1 MNLDYESEPVAPRLR
16 RAVWRI
22 SRHLRATEAGA
33 DLTPTQS
40 SVLGALERRG
50 PSRLSELAAVEAVNP
65 TMLSRVVRR
74 LEEAGLA
81 RRLPDPGDGRASLL
95 EVTALGRRLC
105 ESIRTERTDQLNLEL
120 ANLEPDDL
128 RTLVAALPVL
138 EKLADR
144 LRTAAGSI
152 R

>member
-1 MNLDYESEPVAPRLR
+1 MTTDHESEPPAPRLR

-33 DLTPTQS
+33 ALTPTQS

-50 PSRLSELAAVEAVNP
+50 PLRLSGLAAVEAVNP

-74 LEEAGLA
+74 LEGAGLA
-81 RRLPDPGDGRASLL
+81 RRLPDPDDGRASLL
-95 EVTALGRRLC
+95 EITPSGRRLC
-105 ESIRTERTDQLNLEL
+105 ESIRTERTDQLNVEL
-120 ANLEPDDL
+120 AKLEPDDM

-138 EKLADR
+138 EKLADC
-144 LRTAAGSI
+144 LRAAADPS